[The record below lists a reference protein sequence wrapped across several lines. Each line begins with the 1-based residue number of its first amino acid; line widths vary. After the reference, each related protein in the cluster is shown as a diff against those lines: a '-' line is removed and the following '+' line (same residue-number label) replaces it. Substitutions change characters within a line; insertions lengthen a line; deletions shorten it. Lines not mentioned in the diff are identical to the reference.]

1 MPLKSQLDTLDIT
14 GDDEAIMLA
23 EAYGEE
29 NVEWLIH
36 ARQRRRDEMNTQLA
50 PIEEEFR
57 QVHLLSSC

>member
-29 NVEWLIH
+29 NVEWLIQ